1 LLFEVSF
8 NSRKY
13 IPEDGTRTMPDMTK
27 EEQQSEAGVSK
38 GEPASCTGAEYTVRI
53 QSFSVKLKGLT
64 LLS

>member
-27 EEQQSEAGVSK
+27 EELDALEKAQADKNSK
-38 GEPASCTGAEYTVRI
+38 DTKEE
-53 QSFSVKLKGLT
+53 
-64 LLS
+64 